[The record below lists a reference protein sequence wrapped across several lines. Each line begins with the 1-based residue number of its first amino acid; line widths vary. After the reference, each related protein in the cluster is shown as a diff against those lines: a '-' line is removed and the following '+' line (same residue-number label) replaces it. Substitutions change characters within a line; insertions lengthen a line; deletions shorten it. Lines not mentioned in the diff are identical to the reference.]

1 MVLFSLS
8 TIWGLGYIY
17 FYPRFNSQGNDPCK
31 YSHPEKTKREARP
44 VAKRTVCTFKHKTE
58 GPRTFVT
65 RRGAPSNLAKT
76 TGIWME
82 GDERTCFSIHNIIKM
97 SVRLMGWRQ
106 GRARGAT
113 APPRRRKF
121 WALVGEIWQ
130 NIARQHHFS
139 AILAP
144 MSEASAPLS
153 ENFWS
158 HPW

>member
-1 MVLFSLS
+1 MIRVHILIPKKLKERPGQWRNARCAPLS
-8 TIWGLGYIY
+8 T
-17 FYPRFNSQGNDPCK
+17 
-31 YSHPEKTKREARP
+31 
-44 VAKRTVCTFKHKTE
+44 TE

-76 TGIWME
+76 TGISME

-97 SVRLMGWRQ
+97 SVRLRG
-106 GRARGAT
+106 GARGGLGGLQ
-113 APPRRRKF
+113 PPCRRKF

-153 ENFWS
+153 ETFWS